1 MRKIN
6 IWTVKLDDLPFFNLI
21 IRLFTFYFSHVTLFY
36 VLNLSELEK
45 MTKQEQQF
53 DALISF
59 KLHRSQATQAK
70 RFVPKLSHDQL
81 QRSSANQSL
90 AEENGIRTQNLRL
103 LLPSA
108 NLKPSLTPKT
118 LIFWS
123 TLASKVPNSLH
134 HIPPGG
140 ITGPRQ

>member
-1 MRKIN
+1 
-6 IWTVKLDDLPFFNLI
+6 
-21 IRLFTFYFSHVTLFY
+21 
-36 VLNLSELEK
+36 

-53 DALISF
+53 DALNSF
-59 KLHRSQATQAK
+59 KLHRSQATEAK
-70 RFVPKLSHDQL
+70 RFVSQLSHDQH

-90 AEENGIRTQNLRL
+90 VEENGIRTQNLRL

-118 LIFWS
+118 VIFWS
-123 TLASKVPNSLH
+123 TLASKAPNSLH